1 MQQDAS
7 GPDPQPYRQPG
18 LSRGWRMLFGF
29 WVLVLLL
36 LGGGVGVLAWL
47 GPPEAPANAP
57 SAAAPPAAVAMTA
70 PAVPPRA
77 TPSSTAIEAVARSE
91 PPPAAPA
98 MSAALSP
105 PMASPAPVQVAAQAG
120 PLPVAPEPPP
130 LIEAANRGPAQAV
143 RAIPAA
149 DPDLLEQGPHGPLPR
164 IGPQGRTPIRA
175 YARAFD
181 RQDTRPRIGL
191 IVGGLGMNAAVTEE
205 AIRRLPGGVTL
216 AFSPYAPRLDLLLDQ
231 ARSKGMELLVALPL
245 EPAGYPTLNNAGD
258 RSLLTGLSPA
268 ENGDRLDWALSRFT
282 GYVGAIGA
290 LGPMRGERFAAL
302 PASIDAVQE
311 ALYRRGLLYIDPR
324 PGEPGP
330 ARAWGRTADIV
341 LDEPAT
347 RGEIERKLAAL
358 EQLARERG
366 IAGAVG
372 YAGEASWVLV
382 DRIAAWAGSLES
394 RGLVLAPIT
403 AMIRRPETS
412 AEAAAQPVRRLAP

>member
-1 MQQDAS
+1 MPKDAS
-7 GPDPQPYRQPG
+7 GPDQQPYRQPG
-18 LSRGWRMLFGF
+18 LARGWRVLFGF

-36 LGGGVGVLAWL
+36 LSGGVGVLAWL
-47 GPPEAPANAP
+47 GPPERPAAGT
-57 SAAAPPAAVAMTA
+57 AAAPAAPSPVPAQMAASPGPVPDASSARAVAG
-70 PAVPPRA
+70 
-77 TPSSTAIEAVARSE
+77 
-91 PPPAAPA
+91 PAAPA
-98 MSAALSP
+98 EPSPDPVEAAARPGP
-105 PMASPAPVQVAAQAG
+105 PPA
-120 PLPVAPEPPP
+120 APEPPP
-130 LIEAANRGPAQAV
+130 LAEAAGDGPAQAV

-149 DPDLLEQGPHGPLPR
+149 DPELLEPGPYGPLPR

-175 YARAFD
+175 YGRAFD

-205 AIRRLPGGVTL
+205 AIRRLPGSVAL

-231 ARSKGMELLVALPL
+231 ARAKGMELLVALPL

-258 RSLLTGLSPA
+258 RSLLTGLPPA
-268 ENGDRLDWALSRFT
+268 ENADRLDWVLSRFT

-302 PASIDAVQE
+302 PGSIGAVQE
-311 ALYRRGLLYIDPR
+311 ALSRRGLLYVDPR

-330 ARAWGRTADIV
+330 AHAWGRTADIV
-341 LDEPAT
+341 VDEPAT

-358 EQLARERG
+358 EQLAKERG
-366 IAGAVG
+366 AAGAVG

-403 AMIRRPETS
+403 AMIRRPEAR
-412 AEAAAQPVRRLAP
+412 AEAAAQPMRRVSP